1 MKKLF
6 FLSLM
11 LCLLFESQAQKT
23 DVPANSKSQSPD
35 KSEKNVK
42 KQKQYTTVLPL
53 NKSESQMLL
62 TGILTYSITYPDSV
76 EADLMSNLFE
86 LQKFI
91 DSKDTLSGYFQHVP
105 VEAIGYVESKYF
117 GKDGIIG
124 YSPESDNRDIKS
136 REQML
141 FYDIERIEKSKKAIE
156 IEKGKIKNKVSFQ
169 CKYYTA
175 NGYPCPADTPKLEV
189 TPVKNDEN

>member
-6 FLSLM
+6 FLSLL
-11 LCLLFESQAQKT
+11 LCLLFQSQAQKT
-23 DVPANSKSQSPD
+23 DVPNDSKSHSEN

-42 KQKQYTTVLPL
+42 KQKHYTTVLPL

-76 EADLMSNLFE
+76 QADLMSNLLE

-91 DSKDTLSGYFQHVP
+91 DSEDTLSGYFQNVP

-117 GKDGIIG
+117 GKDGIMG
-124 YSPESDNRDIKS
+124 YSPKEDNRTFESMERMVEMNLQQLERSKEQLRIA
-136 REQML
+136 RE
-141 FYDIERIEKSKKAIE
+141 AT
-156 IEKGKIKNKVSFQ
+156 KNKVSFQ

-175 NGYPCPADTPKLEV
+175 NGYPCPADAPKVEV

>member
-1 MKKLF
+1 
-6 FLSLM
+6 M
-11 LCLLFESQAQKT
+11 LCLLFQSQAQKT
-23 DVPANSKSQSPD
+23 DVPNDSKSQSEN

-76 EADLMSNLFE
+76 QADLMSNLLE

-91 DSKDTLSGYFQHVP
+91 DSEDTLSGYFQNVP